1 MTMDAGSQ
9 SLFSRL
15 ISMGS
20 SSLLQ
25 YVSES
30 FPWSADP
37 AHAALDVVQSVAHE
51 ERDEVVRLTRMLQ
64 KRHLPLP
71 VIGAYPSHFT
81 NINFVSLDYL
91 LPKLCSEHEKEI
103 AEIESKLYQVGDD
116 DIREE
121 VQGYLD
127 MKRRHL
133 QTLQGL
139 TARKTPAD
147 AA

>member
-1 MTMDAGSQ
+1 MDAGSLT
-9 SLFSRL
+9 LFKRL

-37 AHAALDVVQSVAHE
+37 AHTAVNQVLAIAHE
-51 ERDEVVRLTRMLQ
+51 ERDEVARFTRILQKKHVRLPSL
-64 KRHLPLP
+64 
-71 VIGAYPSHFT
+71 GAYPSHFT
-81 NINFVSLDYL
+81 TINFCSLDFM
-91 LPKLCSEHEKEI
+91 LPKLIAEHEKEI
-103 AEIESKLYQVGDD
+103 AEIESRLHSAEDEEIKKLAA
-116 DIREE
+116 
-121 VQGYLD
+121 GYLG

-133 QTLQGL
+133 QSLTGL
-139 TARKTPAD
+139 ASHK